1 MATERRMSLSTA
13 RWAWPTTACVAVAAV
28 GWAASHGETPAAV
41 VFALWAAA
49 CTWLGGFAFG
59 MDEDAEP

>member
-1 MATERRMSLSTA
+1 MATKRRMSLHTA
-13 RWAWPTTACVAVAAV
+13 RLAWPAAACINIAAV

-41 VFALWAAA
+41 FFALWAAA
-49 CTWLGGFAFG
+49 CMWLGGFALG